1 MQRKRQKAFHF
12 SSLGAVIAV
21 TAFILFWNNFTSIKA
36 GIWEKKKK
44 ERKSFALNTFLSG
57 DPGKSIQDPEEQS
70 LPGSVNGSVRLG
82 MGLAVQSEGRSIP
95 KAFTDKSAMDPLGRK
110 GNGSQGRRG
119 CSFWTR
125 SHK

>member
-1 MQRKRQKAFHF
+1 MQRKRQKPFHF

-36 GIWEKKKK
+36 GIWKKKK
-44 ERKSFALNTFLSG
+44 KSFALNTFLSG
-57 DPGKSIQDPEEQS
+57 DPGKSIQDSEEQS
-70 LPGSVNGSVRLG
+70 LPGSVNDSVRRG

-110 GNGSQGRRG
+110 GNGSQERRG
-119 CSFWTR
+119 RSFWTR